1 MISVN
6 SAVPVAAMVDV
17 GHDLDLV
24 LREEHHGFRVA
35 PGQAQAITDP
45 AIGHLREITDGRHE
59 VRGRVQ
65 SRVWVGAKW
74 REEGYLWLVNALV
87 EQVIVASTAA
97 GYRRQFAVR
106 GHELHDFRI
115 VEGERRGDELVPGSK
130 VNAVRRSLMLL
141 R

>member
-24 LREEHHGFRVA
+24 LREEHHGLRITKDQAYPVA
-35 PGQAQAITDP
+35 DP
-45 AIGHLREITDGRHE
+45 AISHSREITDGRNE

-65 SRVWVGAKW
+65 SRVRVAATW
-74 REEGYLWLVNALV
+74 REEGYMWLVDALV

-97 GYRRQFAVR
+97 GYRRQFAVPR
-106 GHELHDFRI
+106 HDELHGDRSRDS
-115 VEGERRGDELVPGSK
+115 RRALQPDPIT
-130 VNAVRRSLMLL
+130 
-141 R
+141 